1 MIPEDLDY
9 SGVFDD
15 LMNAYTSRSDLVKVK
30 TTNMGSMMKLTYDID
45 LKDAAKEREFLNEMR
60 CRNGNLEISIS
71 RHVEGSNAL

>member
-15 LMNAYTSRSDLVKVK
+15 LMNTYTNRSDLVKVK

>member
-45 LKDAAKEREFLNEMR
+45 LKDATKEREFLNEMR
-60 CRNGNLEISIS
+60 CRNGNLELSLS